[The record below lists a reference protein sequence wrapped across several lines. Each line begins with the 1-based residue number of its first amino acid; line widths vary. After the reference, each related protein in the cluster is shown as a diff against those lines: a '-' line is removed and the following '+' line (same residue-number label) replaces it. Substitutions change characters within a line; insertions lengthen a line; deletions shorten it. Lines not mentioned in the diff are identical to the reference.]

1 MASSPSRRQGSL
13 GLVVLWPPQFADQQL
28 VDLAP
33 VHVDDFETPA
43 LVDEALALL
52 RQVLQDRQ
60 RVTSGGC
67 VIAVIVEFD
76 AKPLGHLIGGHRP
89 GTQQAARPDTRR
101 VGKECVS
108 TCRSRWARYP

>member
-1 MASSPSRRQGSL
+1 MCLSFIRIISVFFFFFKQKTAYGMLISDWSSTCALPIC
-13 GLVVLWPPQFADQQL
+13 LVVLRPPQFADQQL

-60 RVTSGGC
+60 RVTSGGRT
-67 VIAVIVEFD
+67 EE
-76 AKPLGHLIGGHRP
+76 
-89 GTQQAARPDTRR
+89 RR
-101 VGKECVS
+101 VGKVCVS
-108 TCRSRWARYP
+108 LC